1 MGKFVLHTEGVTF
14 SVHILCSY
22 HFSHMISIKTIHSVL
37 GADPRVIEAICCKIS
52 DIFKSHGA
60 VRLQGPLL
68 RPKEANELDSTSFN
82 KPVEVLGK
90 RGCVLTMK
98 EDLVVN
104 FARAVAR
111 GGSATSNMKR
121 FDINKVYIESEA
133 GLHPKEMLEA
143 SFDIIQDE
151 NIAKAEFLEAE
162 SILVLCRIMSLL
174 TPKEAK
180 SYELPPFVLHSPVWY
195 LRLTHTRLSDAIMD
209 LMFLPT
215 SDVIR
220 QCCLNLF
227 SSLTA
232 CPPSELI
239 NQRRQTGKHKRK
251 AREMK
256 AERMTLIDTSLEAAS
271 ISEILPKQSVK
282 RLKVFFSYFV
292 MPHLEAN
299 KGIWYMV
306 YGFVHTHIYHLDILT
321 NILSLLIPQYS
332 P

>member
-1 MGKFVLHTEGVTF
+1 MLTYDISHII
-14 SVHILCSY
+14 SV
-22 HFSHMISIKTIHSVL
+22 KTIHSVL
-37 GADPRVIEAICCKIS
+37 GANPRVVEVICRKLS
-52 DIFKSHGA
+52 DIFHSHGA

-68 RPKEANELDSTSFN
+68 RPKEVNELDSTLFN

-90 RGCVLTMK
+90 RGCVLTIK

-151 NIAKAEFLEAE
+151 NTAKAELLEAE
-162 SILVLCRIMSLL
+162 SILVLCRVMSLL

-180 SYELPPFVLHSPVWY
+180 SYELPPIILHSPVWY
-195 LRLTHTRLSDAIMD
+195 LRLPHTRLSDAIMD

-215 SDVIR
+215 SDMIR

-232 CPPSELI
+232 CQPSELI

-256 AERMTLIDTSLEAAS
+256 AERMTLIDTSLEAS
-271 ISEILPKQSVK
+271 ISEILPKQSIK

-292 MPHLEAN
+292 MPHLDAN
-299 KGIWYMV
+299 KGK
-306 YGFVHTHIYHLDILT
+306 
-321 NILSLLIPQYS
+321 
-332 P
+332 